1 MLTRLEQKGDAQ
13 TPLDKLILRLSQQ
26 YPGDVGI
33 FAPIILN
40 YVVVRRAMQQ
50 LCRVDGMS

>member
-50 LCRVDGMS
+50 LCCVDGMS